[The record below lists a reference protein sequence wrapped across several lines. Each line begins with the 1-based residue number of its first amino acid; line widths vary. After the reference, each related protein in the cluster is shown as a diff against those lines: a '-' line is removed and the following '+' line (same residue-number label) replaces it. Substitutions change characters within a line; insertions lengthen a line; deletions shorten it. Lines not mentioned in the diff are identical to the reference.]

1 MESLSVLEQGPRFLI
16 ADDHAM
22 FAEAPRLYLE
32 KAHPVVG
39 IALHTSNPGSCP
51 SFRRWHIP
59 ARALSRTMKRR
70 QKDGNLFAVEASKVC
85 LRGRHHPGLAEP

>member
-1 MESLSVLEQGPRFLI
+1 MESLSVHEQGPRFLI

-22 FAEAPRLYLE
+22 FAEALPLYLE

-39 IALHTSNPGSCP
+39 IASHQQSGSCP

-59 ARALSRTMKRR
+59 ARALSRTTKRR
-70 QKDGNLFAVEASKVC
+70 QKDGNLLAVEASKVC
-85 LRGRHHPGLAEP
+85 LRGLHHPGLAEP